1 MTAFQIAPY
10 AAFFAK
16 HGDIDARAAEYAARH
31 YLHYRRRHGM
41 TPLDAIRAASALPNS
56 FVYGKGYYGQTG
68 AVGAEKDGLRWVESV
83 DAIGLRFVGDACDLM
98 RNYRY
103 ARDIV
108 TEYFTD
114 PDGQGWGT
122 RLRAGVWQV
131 PGRDGKVRLVA
142 GYREMEG
149 GQELNPGSARID
161 FAAIYTGDEDDAK
174 CEAAR
179 AADGIA
185 DSAADEERDYQR
197 TYQYGREAGE
207 AHNMA
212 IAARRELLATLPA
225 IRKAKPNGGV
235 LVDMAMRRVRELIET
250 ISATRRDR
258 DSKWAACPS
267 CDESAWLYGFMD
279 EAESTLADIVRL
291 GWRKAGQAL

>member
-16 HGDIDARAAEYAARH
+16 HGDIDARAAQYAARH

-41 TPLDAIRAASALPNS
+41 NPLAAVRAASALPNAY
-56 FVYGKGYYGQTG
+56 VPNIGYYGPTG

-83 DAIGLRFVGDACDLM
+83 SAIGLRFVGDACDLM

-108 TEYFTD
+108 TEYLTD
-114 PDGQGWGT
+114 PDGYGCGT

-131 PGRDGKVRLVA
+131 PGRDGKARLVA

-161 FAAIYTGDEDDAK
+161 FSRVFTGDEDDAK

-185 DSAADEERDYQR
+185 DSAADDERDYQR
-197 TYQYGREAGE
+197 TYQDGREAAD

-212 IAARRELLATLPA
+212 IAARRELLAILPA
-225 IRKAKPNGGV
+225 IRKAKPNGGA
-235 LVDMAMRRVRELIET
+235 LVDMAMRRVRELLET
-250 ISATRRDR
+250 ISTMREARDG
-258 DSKWAACPS
+258 KWSACPS
-267 CDESAWLYGFMD
+267 CDESAWLYGFTD
-279 EAESTLADIVRL
+279 ETEATLADIVRL

>member
-56 FVYGKGYYGQTG
+56 FVYGIGYYGPTG

-83 DAIGLRFVGDACDLM
+83 SAIGLRFVGDACDLM

-114 PDGQGWGT
+114 PDGHGS
-122 RLRAGVWQV
+122 RLRAGVWQL
-131 PGRDGKVRLVA
+131 PGRNGEARLAA

-149 GQELNPGSARID
+149 DGEMNPGSARID
-161 FAAIYTGDEDDAK
+161 FSRVFTGDESDRER
-174 CEAAR
+174 EAAM
-179 AADGIA
+179 AADSIA
-185 DSAADEERDYQR
+185 DRAADEERDYQR
-197 TYQYGREAGE
+197 TYQDGREAAD

-212 IAARRELLATLPA
+212 IAARRELLAILPA
-225 IRKAKPNGGV
+225 IRKAKPNGGA

-250 ISATRRDR
+250 ISTTRRDR

-279 EAESTLADIVRL
+279 EADATLADIVRL